1 MSHDEMYRERWLN
14 RIQQGK
20 RKYFFER
27 FKENSEKHGNSFLKV
42 AAWFKED
49 VVYVFRWTLN
59 VFIQISTYGYDI
71 KKNYDASYSRQFY
84 RMMYLVLVTRVKPN
98 NFRKYRLFKQNNWQK
113 VNDFVFAHAGSQR
126 TFSNYLFPEEVD
138 LFLNKFLFSEFCKI
152 HGFYSP
158 NILAA
163 YDNGECIFL
172 ENPDY
177 KLPKKDLFIK
187 KMSGMMGMGALKLV
201 YQEGVYVDND
211 GRSYNEEGVFN
222 LLKETSRKK
231 YPIILQCVI
240 KNHFSWS
247 KFTSGSL
254 ATCRIVTYRLPD
266 NSEIKPF
273 FATFRMPVGGMNV
286 DNFSAGGI
294 AAPVKVE
301 SGTLGKVVGTQ
312 PVDGFYEFTHH
323 PDTKQKI
330 EGTVIPEWDPLLG
343 FALRLHKKVRSAFVG
358 WDICLTEQ
366 GYCVLEGSLEWG
378 ATTYE
383 SPYEDP
389 IKNTLYPGMY
399 EKWMEI
405 GSGSH
410 E

>member
-14 RIQQGK
+14 RIQQSK

-27 FKENSEKHGNSFLKV
+27 FKENSEKHGNSLLKI

-59 VFIQISTYGYDI
+59 VFIQISTYGYHI
-71 KKNYDASYSRQFY
+71 KKNYDASYFRQFY
-84 RMMYLVLVTRVKPN
+84 RMMYLVLVTRVNPN
-98 NFRKYRLFKQNNWQK
+98 NFRKYRLFKQNNWQN

-126 TFSNYLFPEEVD
+126 TFSNCLFPEEAG
-138 LFLNKFLFSEFCKI
+138 LFLNKFLFSEFCKT

-163 YDNGECIFL
+163 YKNGECIFS

-177 KLPKKDLFIK
+177 KLPEKDLFIK
-187 KMSGMMGMGALKLV
+187 KMDGMMGMGAMKLV
-201 YQEGVYVDND
+201 YQEAVYVDND
-211 GRSYNEEGVFN
+211 GRSYSEKGVFN
-222 LLKETSRKK
+222 LLKEVSRKK
-231 YPIILQCVI
+231 YPVILQCVI
-240 KNHFSWS
+240 KNHSSWS
-247 KFTSGSL
+247 KFTSGAL
-254 ATCRIVTYRLPD
+254 ATCRIVTYRLPC

-273 FATFRMPVGGMNV
+273 FATFRMPVGTMDV
-286 DNFSAGGI
+286 DNFSAGGM
-294 AAPVKVE
+294 AAPVNLE
-301 SGTLGKVVGTQ
+301 SGTLGKIVGSR
-312 PVDGFYEFTHH
+312 PVNGFYEFTHH

-330 EGTVIPEWDPLLG
+330 EGTVISEWEKILD
-343 FALRLHKKVRSAFVG
+343 FAVNMHKKVRSAFVG

-366 GYCVLEGSLEWG
+366 GLCVLEGSLEWG

-383 SPYEDP
+383 SPYEEP
-389 IKNTLYPGMY
+389 IKNTIYPVIF
-399 EKWMEI
+399 EKWMEKDPRNY
-405 GSGSH
+405 